1 MIALFLVGGSG
12 TRLRPFTYHTP
23 KPFLPFGGEKSI
35 LEVQI
40 EQLEEDLQKNSKTKL
55 TKIILCAYEKLFTA
69 SYLEMLS
76 EKFGHI
82 EFKVSLE
89 TECQLGTGG
98 PIGLAKSHLNENE
111 DFICLNSDILCR
123 FPISKMIDDHKAK
136 NATATILLTDVE
148 DPKRFG
154 VVVTDESM
162 KVKDFVEKPQTFIS
176 NRINAGVYIFSPKI
190 VDFIPNL
197 KSETSLE
204 KEIFPQLV
212 KNGVCFAVSLA
223 AGSIWLDLGT
233 VQDYLKGSLI
243 FMKEFLHQKNII
255 PNETEIGKNVT
266 LDSVIIIGKDVRILD
281 NCTLKNCVIFSG
293 STIYQNSVVENCIVH
308 WGSLIGP
315 FAKYS
320 GL

>member
-1 MIALFLVGGSG
+1 M
-12 TRLRPFTYHTP
+12 
-23 KPFLPFGGEKSI
+23 
-35 LEVQI
+35 
-40 EQLEEDLQKNSKTKL
+40 QK
-55 TKIILCAYEKLFTA
+55 
-69 SYLEMLS
+69 
-76 EKFGHI
+76 
-82 EFKVSLE
+82 
-89 TECQLGTGG
+89 
-98 PIGLAKSHLNENE
+98 
-111 DFICLNSDILCR
+111 
-123 FPISKMIDDHKAK
+123 
-136 NATATILLTDVE
+136 LTDVE

-154 VVVTDESM
+154 VVVTDEGM

-255 PNETEIGKNVT
+255 
-266 LDSVIIIGKDVRILD
+266 VII
-281 NCTLKNCVIFSG
+281 
-293 STIYQNSVVENCIVH
+293 
-308 WGSLIGP
+308 
-315 FAKYS
+315 
-320 GL
+320 